1 MATQHDDAKSKPD
14 PLSEALDRLYG
25 APLERFVALRRE
37 LVASLR
43 GSGHGAASKVVGSAV
58 KPSRTA
64 WALNQVAC
72 RRPELLSAL
81 FAARDRATAAQNGGD
96 SDEVRA
102 SVRAYRER
110 LAEVVDGARTA
121 AAEGGMDLGAAQGR
135 RIGETLQAACAAG
148 SEARADLLAGR
159 LSQDVALEDPFA
171 GLAPGPMAKGHKE
184 EGGERQERQA
194 RQRAMDKARDQVAT
208 LEHKGA
214 EARAAARQASALARR
229 AQLEAERAAR
239 AAAEAEQE
247 LERARAEWQ
256 RLKA

>member
-1 MATQHDDAKSKPD
+1 MATQRRDANPKPD

-43 GSGHGAASKVVGSAV
+43 GSGDAAASKVVGSAV

-64 WALNQVAC
+64 WALNQIAR

-81 FAARDRATAAQNGGD
+81 FAARDRATAAQNRGD
-96 SDEVRA
+96 SDELRGC
-102 SVRAYRER
+102 VRAYRER
-110 LAEVVDGARTA
+110 LAEVVDRARSA
-121 AAEGGMDLGAAQGR
+121 AAEAAMDLSAAQGR
-135 RIGETLQAACAAG
+135 RIGETLQACAAG
-148 SEARADLLAGR
+148 SEARAGLLAGR
-159 LSQDVALEDPFA
+159 LSQDVALEDSFA
-171 GLAPGPMAKGHKE
+171 GLGPGPVPKGHQEK
-184 EGGERQERQA
+184 GGERQARQA
-194 RQRAMDKARDQVAT
+194 RQRAIDQARDQVAT
-208 LEHKGA
+208 LEHRAA

-229 AQLEAERAAR
+229 AQSEAEDAAR
-239 AAAEAEQE
+239 AAAEAEQK